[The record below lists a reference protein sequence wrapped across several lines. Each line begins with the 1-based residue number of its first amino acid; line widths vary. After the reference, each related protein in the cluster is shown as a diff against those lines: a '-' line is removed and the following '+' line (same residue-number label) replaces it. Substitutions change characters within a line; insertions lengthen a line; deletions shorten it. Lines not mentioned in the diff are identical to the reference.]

1 MGNRGTASLGVILG
15 AILLVVAGCGG
26 QRGEENRAAA
36 TEPTSCEVTTDAQ
49 AEHRDGQHDRGLLRP
64 RRRLRRGDQ
73 SADRRHAEGHRRR
86 DVGVAA
92 EHPAARGGHPSG
104 GVLAG
109 RHRGRRGQR
118 QGGVRREP
126 ADRGADAAVS
136 QLHPGDRAQRRRH
149 QLDRRH
155 ARQAG
160 VHRVAELRHRG
171 DRQPHARGRRP
182 RPGHGRRRRSA
193 PNSARRSKA

>member
-1 MGNRGTASLGVILG
+1 MDGRLCSRRNSV
-15 AILLVVAGCGG
+15 GG
-26 QRGEENRAAA
+26 GRLWRSAWRRKRSGGHRADVMR
-36 TEPTSCEVTTDAQ
+36 SHHRRQ
-49 AEHRDGQHDRGLLRP
+49 AEYRDGQHDRGLLRP

-73 SADRRHAEGHRRR
+73 SADRRHAESHRRR

-104 GVLAG
+104 GVLPC

-118 QGGVRREP
+118 DGGVRREP
-126 ADRGADAAVS
+126 AHRRADPALS
-136 QLHPGDRAQRRRH
+136 QLHPGDRPQRRRH
-149 QLDRRH
+149 QLDPRY

-171 DRQPHARGRRP
+171 HRQPHAGGRRS
-182 RPGHGRRRRSA
+182 RPEHGRCRRSA
-193 PNSARRSKA
+193 PNSARRSKG